1 MRSIKSVCLLLFVS
15 LCVTFFPLQAS
26 AEEIRVTTVTH
37 CSSGGVCI
45 RTQTVYRLTMH
56 GWVVVST
63 TTTVFRQDEERPA
76 Q

>member
-1 MRSIKSVCLLLFVS
+1 MRSSLSFLLLLFMGLS
-15 LCVTFFPLQAS
+15 FALNPMQAS

-37 CSSGGVCI
+37 CSGGGSCV

-63 TTTVFRQDEERPA
+63 TTTVFRQDQEPPLE
-76 Q
+76 